1 MPNLN
6 PVCRYS
12 FVQAKKIFLTTYY
25 DSFYPDLYI
34 YLLHPDTTPQTIPSC
49 PPWSV
54 FTVFDSL
61 HRAGLR
67 GVLSDAWASATCAVS
82 VYVQSTW
89 VGWHTQDT
97 VMHAWPPT

>member
-1 MPNLN
+1 MYG
-6 PVCRYS
+6 RYS

-49 PPWSV
+49 PLWSV

-82 VYVQSTW
+82 AYVQSTW
-89 VGWHTQDT
+89 VGWYTPDP
-97 VMHAWPPT
+97 VMHSWPPT